1 MSAGPGTL
9 DPNGLLKGALGKSG
23 FMSSTKEIWLVRH
36 GMTEWSQNGRHTSY
50 SEIDLLPEGLKAL
63 ESVKR
68 FFEGETF
75 DQVHSSTSLRSRK
88 TAQILG
94 FNKLELTYDLNEW
107 NYGEYE
113 GLTTPQ
119 IRQMEKR
126 DWTVFKYGCPGG
138 ESPKEISDRVDRF
151 LNRIEGKC
159 LLFVSGHLGRALI
172 ARYLKLPIEFG
183 AEIVLQPGKL
193 SKLGYEHD
201 APVIL
206 GLNLY

>member
-119 IRQMEKR
+119 I
-126 DWTVFKYGCPGG
+126 
-138 ESPKEISDRVDRF
+138 
-151 LNRIEGKC
+151 
-159 LLFVSGHLGRALI
+159 
-172 ARYLKLPIEFG
+172 
-183 AEIVLQPGKL
+183 
-193 SKLGYEHD
+193 
-201 APVIL
+201 
-206 GLNLY
+206 